1 MPRRDQSADD
11 HIEETI
17 SAWRRERPGL
27 DLSGMA
33 VVARLLRV
41 AHRFDEAQDEFFSAL
56 GLKPGW
62 LDVLAALRRSGE
74 PYRLTPTKLAEEALI
89 STAGMT
95 NRLDR
100 LEQAGLVERLP
111 DPDDRRGVLVEL
123 TGEGLRA
130 RGFGRR
136 RAPRLE
142 QAPPRWTGGA
152 ASRRSSTACSRSSS
166 ARSTAARRPRPR
178 AYSQPGVWP
187 QGAAAPRP
195 TPSESAARSH
205 ALRKV
210 SGATSRG
217 AVS

>member
-1 MPRRDQSADD
+1 MPRRDKSADD

-17 SAWRRERPGL
+17 AAWRRERPGL

-123 TGEGLRA
+123 TGEGRELVDSAVDAHRGLSRRLLGGLEA
-130 RGFGRR
+130 REQEEFDRLLKKLLGPLDSGEAPAPASLFPTGRVAPRRR
-136 RAPRLE
+136 RA
-142 QAPPRWTGGA
+142 
-152 ASRRSSTACSRSSS
+152 
-166 ARSTAARRPRPR
+166 
-178 AYSQPGVWP
+178 
-187 QGAAAPRP
+187 
-195 TPSESAARSH
+195 
-205 ALRKV
+205 
-210 SGATSRG
+210 
-217 AVS
+217 

>member
-1 MPRRDQSADD
+1 MQRRQQSTSD

-17 SAWRRERPGL
+17 AAWRRERPGL

-41 AHRFDEAQDEFFSAL
+41 ARRFDEAQDEFFGAL

-62 LDVLAALRRSGE
+62 LDVLGALRRAGD

-100 LEQAGLVERLP
+100 LEQAGLIRRLP

-123 TGEGLRA
+123 TNDGLELVDAAVDAHRGLSRRLLGGLEGVERDKLDALLKKLLVQLDSGEAPAPASLFPTGRVA
-130 RGFGRR
+130 PRRR
-136 RAPRLE
+136 RA
-142 QAPPRWTGGA
+142 
-152 ASRRSSTACSRSSS
+152 
-166 ARSTAARRPRPR
+166 
-178 AYSQPGVWP
+178 
-187 QGAAAPRP
+187 
-195 TPSESAARSH
+195 
-205 ALRKV
+205 
-210 SGATSRG
+210 
-217 AVS
+217 